1 MKLSRIKL
9 ALFALLA
16 LVALFALASCG
27 GNGGSGGG
35 TVQEGLA
42 ISFTNTAVEDGYD
55 GGVYNDIYLDGSAI
69 GYYGRS
75 SYQIQLY
82 LYQKEQFN
90 LKIDGFNVTG
100 IVSAS
105 IYDEG
110 FKSLPLEDLDDY
122 ISLSNGNIDVVA
134 NASFRIFITL
144 SSTGSSKQACLD
156 LIYSPKPL

>member
-1 MKLSRIKL
+1 MKLYKIKL
-9 ALFALLA
+9 VLFALLA

-27 GNGGSGGG
+27 GSGGGG

-42 ISFTNTAVEDGYD
+42 INFTNTAVEDEYD
-55 GGVYNDIYLDGSAI
+55 GGVCNNIYLDGSMI
-69 GYYGRS
+69 GYYERS
-75 SYQIQLY
+75 DSYQIQLY
-82 LYQKEQFN
+82 LYEKEQFN

-100 IVSAS
+100 IVSAD
-105 IYDEG
+105 IENEG
-110 FKSLPLEDLDDY
+110 FQVLPLEDLDDY